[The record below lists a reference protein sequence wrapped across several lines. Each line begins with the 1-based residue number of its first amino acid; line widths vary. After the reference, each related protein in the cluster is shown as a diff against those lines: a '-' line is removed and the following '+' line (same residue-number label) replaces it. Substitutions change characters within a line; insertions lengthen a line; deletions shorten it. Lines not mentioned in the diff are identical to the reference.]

1 MLQDPMVTNLAMSY
15 GKDFVGRGQQEIQKS
30 LNKYVS
36 IGQLKVNILLI
47 LRFFCI
53 ISVFWY
59 IAMQRIAVQFRNSNF
74 LYLFIY
80 LDVDFYV
87 E

>member
-1 MLQDPMVTNLAMSY
+1 MVTNLAMSY

-47 LRFFCI
+47 LCLFFRI
-53 ISVFWY
+53 VSVFWH
-59 IAMQRIAVQFRNSNF
+59 IALQRIAVQFRNSVANF
-74 LYLFIY
+74 FIY
-80 LDVDFYV
+80 S
-87 E
+87 